1 MADEDDDYEQ
11 VQARIIG
18 IDHPLNARMIL
29 RRVFPALR
37 DGFRPHRALG
47 DRLLK
52 CDVFRS
58 SKRGKRLVQ
67 SNRVGAE
74 LQKAVGISANDP
86 RHQVGRDWFTISD
99 RSCDRAVETFVAS
112 LPIQIGPQL
121 VGLAGKQFIAGSG
134 NIVALNCGEPDHPT
148 SSAVSHPVDAA
159 YYLQCNLLISNN
171 VGDQLRRVLA
181 QPGLSRKIAR
191 IPTKNDL
198 KAARIAQRRHLFD
211 RGDTAAVVGLPDGF
225 FQRPKRGL
233 VEVHGCKWRR

>member
-1 MADEDDDYEQ
+1 MATIRGLMPD
-11 VQARIIG
+11 AS
-18 IDHPLNARMIL
+18 
-29 RRVFPALR
+29 
-37 DGFRPHRALG
+37 LG

-67 SNRVGAE
+67 SNRVDAE

-86 RHQVGRDWFTISD
+86 RHQVGRDWFTISG

-148 SSAVSHPVDAA
+148 FSAASHPVDAA
-159 YYLQCNLLISNN
+159 YYLQCGPRWIGATGKVLRKGGTDRNLLISNN

-198 KAARIAQRRHLFD
+198 KARLLLMRLAVNCKN
-211 RGDTAAVVGLPDGF
+211 AAIWLSLGI
-225 FQRPKRGL
+225 
-233 VEVHGCKWRR
+233 

>member
-1 MADEDDDYEQ
+1 MADEDDDYEP

-74 LQKAVGISANDP
+74 LQKAVGISTNDP

-148 SSAVSHPVDAA
+148 FSAASHPVDAA
-159 YYLQCNLLISNN
+159 YYLQCGPRWIGPTGKAFRKSGTDRNLLIGNN
-171 VGDQLRRVLA
+171 VGDQSAECSRNQVSAVRLRT
-181 QPGLSRKIAR
+181 S
-191 IPTKNDL
+191 
-198 KAARIAQRRHLFD
+198 QRR
-211 RGDTAAVVGLPDGF
+211 TT
-225 FQRPKRGL
+225 
-233 VEVHGCKWRR
+233 